1 MIIEA
6 NCKIDNVLTFAD
18 LSVGDVFSF
27 DDCSGLYIVT
37 GSHEA
42 FDLSYERMES
52 FDNEEKVI
60 RRKIKIVVNDAL
72 PIILG

>member
-18 LSVGDVFSF
+18 LRVGDVFSF

-37 GSHEA
+37 GPHEA
-42 FDLSYERMES
+42 YDLNSDRMES
-52 FDNEEKVI
+52 FDNEETVI
-60 RRKIKIVVNDAL
+60 RRKVKIVVNDAL

>member
-18 LSVGDVFSF
+18 LRVGDVFSF

-37 GSHEA
+37 GLHEA
-42 FDLSYERMES
+42 YDLNSDRMES
-52 FDNEEKVI
+52 FDNEEAVI
-60 RRKIKIVVNDAL
+60 RRKVKIVVNDAL

>member
-6 NCKIDNVLTFAD
+6 NCKIENVLTFAD

-37 GSHEA
+37 GPHEA
-42 FDLSYERMES
+42 FDLNCERMEN
-52 FDNEEKVI
+52 FDHVNNVI
-60 RRKIKIVVNDAL
+60 RRKIKIVINDAL
-72 PIILG
+72 PIILT